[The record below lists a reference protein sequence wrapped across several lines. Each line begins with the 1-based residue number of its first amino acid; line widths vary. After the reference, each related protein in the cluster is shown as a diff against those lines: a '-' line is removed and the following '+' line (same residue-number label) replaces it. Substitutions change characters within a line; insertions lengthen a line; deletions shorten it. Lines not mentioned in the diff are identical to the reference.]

1 MKKNHLII
9 ILLSL
14 GCSLS
19 MFAQTTLS
27 GIVTDSETK
36 EELIGVTVLV
46 DGRGTITEFDGS
58 YRLEMQPGSYEITY
72 SYVGYQSITEKVEIG
87 NQPVRFDV
95 KMNSGEILTEVQV
108 TADIAIA
115 RKTPVAFSN
124 IPTLKLQEELA
135 AQDIPMILNS
145 TPGAYATAS
154 GGGDGDARITIRGFN
169 QRNVAVMLDG
179 IPVNDMENG
188 WVYWS
193 NWFGLDLVTKTMQVQ
208 RGLGASKL
216 AIPSVGGTINI
227 LTKGI
232 ESKRSGRVKQEIG
245 NNGYLRT
252 TLGLT
257 SGRLA
262 NGWGVSVAG
271 SYKQGDGW
279 VDGTFTKGY
288 FYYLRVDKQIGGHL
302 FSLSGFGA
310 PQEHGQ
316 RPFTQAIAKYD
327 AATALELGVPQDR
340 IDPLEGLGDNGLR
353 YNEYFGTLNGEEF
366 NSSINYYH
374 KPQFSF
380 RHSWQATEKFF
391 LSNVAYLSIGNGGGA
406 RVNRREYDENGQ
418 MDLTRMYEQNT
429 TSNIFKEDGLSEYF
443 LRSSVNNHFW
453 YGLLSTFKY
462 NLDENFTLSGGID
475 LRQYEG
481 GHYRTAYDYLGGDF
495 IYGDRNSRIHN
506 ETTKLQLGDKF
517 GYHYNGFVRWGGVF
531 GLLEYSKD
539 KLSVFLNMST
549 AVTGYKM
556 EDYLW
561 DKEITINGEKRYVG
575 YYDENGPADVTER
588 AVVDGNTIYTVDNP
602 AQATLAYAEAN
613 GLTVDSTSAQNQVLD
628 YIWKPTFTIK
638 TGASY
643 NVNDSHRVFGNLGYF
658 SRAPQYNNV
667 IQRLYRER
675 SVIVDN
681 SGVITGVVEEEGKL
695 VETANSKNEIVYALE
710 LGYGYKSSRFS
721 ANLNS
726 YYTIWDN
733 KPLDRLPT
741 VLEDPSDPE
750 SPRIPVNVSGI
761 SALHKG
767 IELDFAF
774 RLNEILTIE
783 GLASIGDWKWNSAAK
798 TTLPDGGSYEFDA
811 KGVHVG
817 DAAQTQFGGMI
828 RVEPVKG
835 FYIKGKATFFG
846 RNYASFSPE
855 SLQGIDGG
863 RESWQLPDYL
873 LFDFHTGYRFK
884 VRGLGCSVRF
894 NVLNILNEKYISD
907 ARNNDN
913 FVTSNNNGFNA
924 QSASVH
930 FGQGRRW
937 NTGLTISF

>member
-1 MKKNHLII
+1 MKKNLLLTFLLIVF
-9 ILLSL
+9 SL
-14 GCSLS
+14 PIFSQS
-19 MFAQTTLS
+19 TLS
-27 GIVTDSETK
+27 GIVTDGETG
-36 EELIGVTVLV
+36 EELIGVTVLI
-46 DGRGTITEFDGS
+46 GSKGTTTEFDGS
-58 YRLEMQPGSYEITY
+58 YTLDLQKGNHTVSF
-72 SYVGYQSITEKVEIG
+72 SYVGYQTVEENIIIE
-87 NQPVRFDV
+87 NEPVRLDLTL
-95 KMNSGEILTEVQV
+95 SAGEVLTEVKV
-108 TADIAIA
+108 TADIAIE

-232 ESKRSGRVKQEIG
+232 DAKKGGSVKQEFG

-252 TLGLT
+252 TFGLT
-257 SGRLA
+257 TGRLA

-279 VDGTFTKGY
+279 VDGAFTKGY
-288 FYYLRVDKQIGGHL
+288 FYYLRLDKQIGTHL
-302 FSLSGFGA
+302 LSFSGFGA

-327 AATALELGVPQDR
+327 AAKALELGVPQDR
-340 IDPLEGLGDNGLR
+340 IDPLENLGDNGLR
-353 YNEYFGTLNGEEF
+353 YNEYFGTLNGEQF
-366 NSSINYYH
+366 NSSVNYYH
-374 KPQFSF
+374 KPQFSA
-380 RHSWQATEKFF
+380 RHSWQATDKFF

-406 RVNRREYDENGQ
+406 RVNRRIYDENGQ
-418 MDLTRMYEQNT
+418 MDLTEMYNINT
-429 TSNIFKEDGLSEYF
+429 TPSIFKEEGLSEYF

-462 NLDENFTLSGGID
+462 NLNDEITLSGGID

-481 GHYRTAYDYLGGDF
+481 GHYRTAYDYLGGSF
-495 IYGDRNSRIHN
+495 IYGDRNSRIDN
-506 ETTKLQLGDKF
+506 KETKLAIGDKF
-517 GYHYNGFVRWGGVF
+517 SYHYNGLVRWGGLF
-531 GLLEYSKD
+531 GLAEYSND
-539 KLSVFLNMST
+539 KLSAFLNLST
-549 AVTGYKM
+549 AMTGYRM

-561 DKEITINGEKRYVG
+561 DKTITVNGEKRYVG
-575 YYDENGPADVTER
+575 YYDEDGQADILER
-588 AVVDGNTIYTVDNP
+588 VVVDGNIMYTVDNP
-602 AQATLAYAEAN
+602 SDATLAYAEAN
-613 GLTVDSTSAQNQVLD
+613 GLTVDSKSAQDQVLD

-638 TGASY
+638 AGSAY
-643 NVNDSHRVFGNLGYF
+643 NLNDSHRVFGNIGYF
-658 SRAPQYNNV
+658 SRAPRYNNV
-667 IQRLYRER
+667 IQRLYTNR
-675 SVIVDN
+675 SVIEN
-681 SGVITGVVEEEGKL
+681 NGVVTGVVEEAGKITETVN
-695 VETANSKNEIVYALE
+695 VENEKVYALE
-710 LGYGYKSSRFS
+710 LGYGYKSSKFS
-721 ANLNS
+721 ANLNG
-726 YYTIWDN
+726 YYTVWDN

-774 RLNEILTIE
+774 RLNDIVTLE
-783 GLASIGDWKWNSAAK
+783 GLASLGDWRWNSAAK
-798 TTLPDGGSYEFDA
+798 TTLPDGGTYEFDA
-811 KGVHVG
+811 EGVHVG
-817 DAAQTQFGGMI
+817 DAAQTQLGGMI
-828 RVEPVKG
+828 RVEPIKG
-835 FYIKGKATFFG
+835 LYIKGKATYFG

-855 SLQGIDGG
+855 SLQGTDAG
-863 RESWQLPDYL
+863 RDSWQLPSYL

-884 VRGLGCSVRF
+884 IQGLRCSVRF
-894 NVLNILNEKYISD
+894 NVLNILDEIYLSD

-937 NTGLTISF
+937 STGLTISF